1 MVGGRVVKKDWLGVM
16 GGVRSSALLSFP
28 QAFSISKTFLVE
40 LNFLSLFLQTRH
52 ARFMKYLKIIF
63 LFFLIIVGETLN
75 GQSFEGVLTY
85 KVTFEIK
92 STTFNDQMKEAVIN
106 KMKEE
111 GEYYDSLIITI
122 KGGNYIK
129 EDNSGAKKKIIYKQQ
144 ENQLFSFTGS
154 SEFVTIV
161 DAKKRTLLQNEYL
174 DPKVKKS
181 KVSETILGKK
191 LKSITLA
198 WKDLGEEVYYYNSE
212 FLTLNPYFFQNHN
225 YEFLNTV
232 LSTTESYPVQVIKS
246 VNNFITIKMTLISY
260 KENSLDDALFKIPKL
275 EKVDT
280 EYAKSV
286 YEVSG
291 NQIMKIIN

>member
-1 MVGGRVVKKDWLGVM
+1 
-16 GGVRSSALLSFP
+16 
-28 QAFSISKTFLVE
+28 
-40 LNFLSLFLQTRH
+40 
-52 ARFMKYLKIIF
+52 MKYLKIIF

-92 STTFNDQMKEAVIN
+92 STAFNDQMKEAVIN

-291 NQIMKIIN
+291 NQVMKIIN